1 VKWSGIRLAQ
11 ARQGINRVS
20 PQSVNR
26 LKEPQDFVRFDSFL
40 ERFQLLRALPQ
51 LDIFDVNGAVL
62 MHREHQSLDAAFA
75 GVVVFHLGARC
86 SIITGKKP
94 WRRHASIT
102 AVRCSGKS
110 SAVLPIIA
118 RLCCCITHCKS

>member
-20 PQSVNR
+20 PPSVNR

-75 GVVVFHLGARC
+75 GVVVFHLGD
-86 SIITGKKP
+86 GNGEP
-94 WRRHASIT
+94 FRHVPA
-102 AVRCSGKS
+102 AVRQDTE
-110 SAVLPIIA
+110 VHI
-118 RLCCCITHCKS
+118 RLVDHAQ